1 MKVTRTHILTVKLSN
16 INPQEASNSSE
27 SIQGANFIYTGD
39 LHKPT
44 SKNEIQERIK
54 ELPTKKQV
62 TKAVPFGDKN
72 LPRDIDNTNPIK
84 GKKTNNKYIS

>member
-1 MKVTRTHILTVKLSN
+1 MK
-16 INPQEASNSSE
+16 PQEASNNSE

-44 SKNEIQERIK
+44 SKNEIQERKK
-54 ELPTKKQV
+54 EFPTKKQV
-62 TKAVPFGDKN
+62 IKALPFGDKN
-72 LPRDIDNTNPIK
+72 LPEDIDSINPIK